1 LESADDDVGAV
12 VDVSVIAVSV
22 GGGVVDIVSVAAV
35 SVCWRSR
42 AAGCGTRSRGM
53 AGVVLPM
60 VSVTTGARGDVRG
73 REAGMPGVPDGY
85 DVVAGM
91 PDAIEPPAVSLPRG
105 FGLVVSVKFVVVS
118 TFVFVNGGAVSPGAL
133 IVEVTPLA
141 EPS

>member
-1 LESADDDVGAV
+1 M
-12 VDVSVIAVSV
+12 AVSV
-22 GGGVVDIVSVAAV
+22 GGGALVSVAAV

-42 AAGCGTRSRGM
+42 AAGCGTRSRGI

-73 REAGMPGVPDGY
+73 RDAGMPGVPDGY

-91 PDAIEPPAVSLPRG
+91 PDAIEPPAVSLPSGLG
-105 FGLVVSVKFVVVS
+105 FVGSVKFVVVS
-118 TFVFVNGGAVSPGAL
+118 AFVFVNGGAVSPGAL
-133 IVEVTPLA
+133 IVDVTPLA